1 MIRKLLTLV
10 YLLLPLS
17 VFADA
22 VIEDFDDFAIVESDD
37 ADIAMESVE
46 LNDGAEPAAVSSF
59 DIAGIMLGMSF
70 EDVQNLF
77 FKSNGLYAPR
87 KSNSIIYT
95 IHPDWR
101 YNLDYECRQD
111 GIVIPA
117 ELTKCINTLA
127 RSRGLLYASKVYL
140 ERPLTGETIVV
151 YFTSNASDNLVYRV
165 VYNNDVNEQEGA
177 GEKFE
182 KQRENKILAFW
193 HGVLDKYGA
202 PNAGSDKWISSTN
215 SYDPMMIVSK
225 GELELLDKGRELA
238 DITKNVQQAAENFRA
253 KPYAF

>member
-1 MIRKLLTLV
+1 MIKKLLIFSCLMM
-10 YLLLPLS
+10 PIS
-17 VFADA
+17 VFANA
-22 VIEDFDDFAIVESDD
+22 VIEDFDDFAIAESGDYD
-37 ADIAMESVE
+37 VTMESVE
-46 LNDGAEPAAVSSF
+46 LNDGAEPVAVSSF
-59 DIAGIMLGMSF
+59 DVAGIMLGMSF

-77 FKSNGLYAPR
+77 FKSKGLYSPR

-101 YNLDYECRQD
+101 HNLDYECRQD
-111 GIVIPA
+111 GVVIPA

-127 RSRGLLYASKVYL
+127 RSRGLLYASELYL

-165 VYNNDVNEQEGA
+165 VYNNDVDEQEGA

-193 HGVLDKYGA
+193 QGVLDKYGA

-215 SYDPMMIVSK
+215 AYDPMMIVSK
-225 GELELLDKGRELA
+225 GELELLDKGRNA
-238 DITKNVQQAAENFRA
+238 DDLVKNIQQARENFRA